1 MNKTKISESQ
11 IAQFILQGLIFA
23 IPFTSI
29 EMTQAQMQAGAGLG
43 AAIAV
48 FCYRQRYKQKQ
59 VEKDAWYNLH
69 GFHWTWGFQDSFGGF
84 ALFIVRE

>member
-1 MNKTKISESQ
+1 MAKTGITESQ
-11 IAQFILQGLIFA
+11 IAQFLLQGLIFA

-48 FCYRQRYKQKQ
+48 YCHRQRQKQK
-59 VEKDAWYNLH
+59 VKDNA
-69 GFHWTWGFQDSFGGF
+69 
-84 ALFIVRE
+84 